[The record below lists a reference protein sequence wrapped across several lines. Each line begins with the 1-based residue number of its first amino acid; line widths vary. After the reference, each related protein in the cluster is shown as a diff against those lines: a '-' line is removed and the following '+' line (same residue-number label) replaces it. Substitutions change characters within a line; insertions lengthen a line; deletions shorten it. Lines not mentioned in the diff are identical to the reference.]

1 LTKEPLQFIIPL
13 EVNMKSLVLSVDDN
27 VYEKFI
33 NFLKI
38 FPQSKFK
45 IVDEIPCSRELEK
58 ELKKRK
64 KEIASGD
71 VLTHSEI
78 WENAGI

>member
-1 LTKEPLQFIIPL
+1 
-13 EVNMKSLVLSVDDN
+13 MKSLVLNIDDN
-27 VYEKFI
+27 VYEKFL
-33 NFLKI
+33 NFIKT
-38 FPQSKFK
+38 FPKDKFK
-45 IVDEIPCSRELEK
+45 IVDEIPCSKELER

-64 KEIASGD
+64 KEIASGE

>member
-1 LTKEPLQFIIPL
+1 
-13 EVNMKSLVLSVDDN
+13 MKSLVLSVDDN
-27 VYEKFI
+27 VYEKFV

-45 IVDEIPCSRELEK
+45 IVDEIPCSKELEK

-64 KEIASGD
+64 KEIASD
-71 VLTHSEI
+71 NVLTHSEI
-78 WENAGI
+78 WKNAGI

>member
-1 LTKEPLQFIIPL
+1 
-13 EVNMKSLVLSVDDN
+13 MKSLVLNVDDN

-38 FPQSKFK
+38 FPQNKFK
-45 IVDEIPCSRELEK
+45 IVDEIPCSKELER

-64 KEIASGD
+64 NEIASGK

-78 WENAGI
+78 WENVGI

>member
-1 LTKEPLQFIIPL
+1 
-13 EVNMKSLVLSVDDN
+13 MKSLVLNIDDN
-27 VYEKFI
+27 VYEQFLNFI
-33 NFLKI
+33 KI
-38 FPQSKFK
+38 FPKNKFK
-45 IVDEIPCSRELEK
+45 IVDEIPCSKELER

-64 KEIASGD
+64 KEITSGE

>member
-1 LTKEPLQFIIPL
+1 M
-13 EVNMKSLVLSVDDN
+13 EVNMKSLVLNIDDN
-27 VYEKFI
+27 VYERFLNFI
-33 NFLKI
+33 KI
-38 FPQSKFK
+38 FPKSKFK
-45 IVDEIPCSRELEK
+45 IVDEIPCSKELER

-64 KEIASGD
+64 KEIASGE

>member
-1 LTKEPLQFIIPL
+1 
-13 EVNMKSLVLSVDDN
+13 MKSLVLNIDDN
-27 VYEKFI
+27 VYEKFL
-33 NFLKI
+33 NFIKI
-38 FPQSKFK
+38 FPKNKFK
-45 IVDEIPCSRELEK
+45 IVDEIPCSKELER

-64 KEIASGD
+64 KEIASGE